1 MVVVIA
7 IYKCIKA
14 THCTPMYTTFYDNYN
29 STENEKRSL
38 WVLCKQL
45 LFSELLLNNVNM
57 AVTETDYINRFST
70 VI

>member
-1 MVVVIA
+1 
-7 IYKCIKA
+7 
-14 THCTPMYTTFYDNYN
+14 MYTTFYDNYN

-57 AVTETDYINRFST
+57 AVIETDYINRFST